1 MAFEIEETLRAV
13 ADGSLAVDEASRIVG
28 AALDQAQGYVDLGFA
43 RADVARARR
52 QGAGEV
58 IYGEGKTAH
67 QIARIVRALEGGGQ
81 PRVLITRLDAD
92 KARDV
97 SALLSGAG
105 ARVGV
110 DAACEGAG
118 AVRAGAGDVVA
129 GTGDV
134 AAGSN
139 VASSNVAGAAG
150 DAVAAAGGRAGA
162 RAGEDAMCNARFTY
176 YPDARLAVV
185 GGMPDPDGDG
195 VVVVAAAGT
204 SDVAVAEEAALTL
217 QFLGNETVRLFDV
230 GVAGI
235 HRLLLCEGELSRA
248 RVVVA
253 VAGMEGALAS
263 VVGGMVA
270 CPVIAVPTSVGYGAS
285 FGGVAALLAMLN
297 SCASGVSV
305 VNIDNGFGAGYQA
318 SLINHLSSRA

>member
-28 AALDQAQGYVDLGFA
+28 AALSQAQGYVDLGFA

-67 QIARIVRALEGGGQ
+67 QIARIVRALGDGGQ

-97 SALLSGAG
+97 SALLSSEDSCESVGA
-105 ARVGV
+105 ARA
-110 DAACEGAG
+110 D
-118 AVRAGAGDVVA
+118 AGDVVA
-129 GTGDV
+129 GAGDV

-139 VASSNVAGAAG
+139 VTSSNVAGAAG
-150 DAVAAAGGRAGA
+150 DAVAAAGGHASA
-162 RAGEDAMCNARFTY
+162 HAGEDAMCQARFAY
-176 YPDARLAVV
+176 YPEARLAVV

-235 HRLLLCEGELSRA
+235 HRLLSCEGELSRA